1 MKNLTENK
9 QIMILKESVNLI
21 RVSTTSNEEEDFLLL
36 TDLNDQEIKDI
47 ITPIVEKERESQDF
61 DDEEN
66 CDFYDNEGLVWALK
80 DHYPNNLVIQYTLD
94 GIDSLTI

>member
-9 QIMILKESVNLI
+9 PSEQIMILKESVNLI

-47 ITPIVEKERESQDF
+47 VTPIVEAEREG
-61 DDEEN
+61 EEY
-66 CDFYDNEGLVWALK
+66 YDNEGLVWALK
-80 DHYPNNLVIQYTLD
+80 DQYPNNLVIQYTLD